1 MNIDRLIRTR
11 DSSPLLSWAALT
23 GLVAWAAY
31 LLWQT
36 GLLGRLLADDPS
48 RLSQVIL
55 IIYAATQAY
64 AGRAAWLLQRDIDSV
79 RRHLADGVADDD
91 RSLLAAWV
99 RARGSAAADT
109 EQLPDL
115 ERILGK
121 RLESGWFMA
130 DLMFKIGLVG
140 TVIGF
145 IVMLGAITDL
155 KSLDIH
161 QARQMLGDMSSGMR
175 LALYTTLAGL
185 SCGALTG
192 VQFHLL
198 ERCAAGAGLALTLRA
213 AR

>member
-1 MNIDRLIRTR
+1 MMRINRLLRSRET
-11 DSSPLLSWAALT
+11 SPLLYWAALT
-23 GLVAWAAY
+23 GLVAWAGH

-36 GLLGRLLADDPS
+36 GLLDRLLSDDPS
-48 RLSQVIL
+48 RLSQAIL
-55 IIYAATQAY
+55 LLYVATQAY
-64 AGRAAWLLQRDIDSV
+64 AGRAAWLLQQDIDSV
-79 RRHLADGVADDD
+79 RRYLADGVADDD
-91 RSLLAAWV
+91 RSLLAAWM
-99 RARGSAAADT
+99 RARGSVADA
-109 EQLPDL
+109 EQVPEL

-198 ERCAAGAGLALTLRA
+198 ERCAAGAGLFLTLRA